1 MRTDSLQ
8 FNAHEL
14 NLRYDEEVMSVM
26 RKHWFVLLQ
35 KVFVYVILFF
45 LPILLLIALPAF
57 GLPIEGAA
65 FVIFFSMLWM
75 LIFLMVIFTVWT
87 IYYLDLWI
95 VTNQRLIDIEQ
106 RALFNREITTLRMET
121 ILDVQVNIEGV
132 IETILDFGTLQV
144 MTSGRAGPD
153 ASIIGI
159 PYPEKERDIIMR
171 QVDIMNGTARPQLTL
186 H

>member
-1 MRTDSLQ
+1 MKADSLQ
-8 FNAHEL
+8 FNAQEL

-26 RKHWFVLLQ
+26 RKHWFVLLER
-35 KVFVYVILFF
+35 VFVYIVLFF
-45 LPILLLIALPAF
+45 LPIILLLILPTF
-57 GLPIEGAA
+57 GLSVGGAA

-75 LIFLMVIFTVWT
+75 LIFLMAIFTVWT

-159 PYPEKERDIIMR
+159 PYPEKERDVIMR
-171 QVDIMNGTARPQLTL
+171 QVDIMNGTAHPDITI